1 MHLRLNL
8 DYNIAS
14 QRTVPQTKVIASKNH
29 MAGKFITFEG
39 GEGAGKSTQ
48 AALLTK
54 RLSIAGIRVVQT
66 REPGG
71 SPGAEIIRHVLLS
84 GAARQFG
91 AGAEALL
98 FAAARADH
106 LDTLIIPALQAGK
119 WVICDR
125 FIDSTRVYQG
135 IVGNVELPF
144 IRGLERLTVGHFRPD
159 LTFILDLPA
168 ETGLARAHARRGDD
182 SPDRF
187 ETEDLAYHQALNA
200 GFRTIATEE
209 KDRCVLI
216 DANRPAEQVADEIW
230 RIVLRRL
237 DPATASSTLE
247 ETA

>member
-1 MHLRLNL
+1 MPHQE
-8 DYNIAS
+8 AP
-14 QRTVPQTKVIASKNH
+14 PQSKSH

-48 AALLTK
+48 AALLAK
-54 RLSIAGIRVVQT
+54 RLSIAGIGVVVT

-84 GAARQFG
+84 GAARKFG
-91 AGAEALL
+91 AGMEALL

-106 LDTLIIPALQAGK
+106 LDTVINPALRSGQ

-135 IVGNVELPF
+135 IAGKVDLPF
-144 IRGLERLTVGHFRPD
+144 IRGLERLTVGASRPD

-168 ETGLARAHARRGDD
+168 ETGLARAQARRGEDI
-182 SPDRF
+182 PDRF

-200 GFRTIATEE
+200 GFRAIAAEE
-209 KDRCVLI
+209 KQRCVLI
-216 DANRPAEQVADEIW
+216 DANRPAEQVADDIW
-230 RIVLRRL
+230 QTVRRRL
-237 DPATASSTLE
+237 DPAKATSTAPPPSSAVE

>member
-1 MHLRLNL
+1 
-8 DYNIAS
+8 
-14 QRTVPQTKVIASKNH
+14 

-48 AALLTK
+48 ASLLGK
-54 RLSIAGIRVVQT
+54 RLSAAGLRVLLT

-84 GAARQFG
+84 GAARRFG
-91 AGAEALL
+91 AGTEALL

-106 LDTLIIPALQAGK
+106 LDTVIGPALRSGQ

-135 IVGNVELPF
+135 IAGKVDQAF
-144 IRGLERLTVGHFRPD
+144 IRGLERLSVGASRPD
-159 LTFILDLPA
+159 LTIILDLPA
-168 ETGLARAHARRGDD
+168 ETGLARAKVRRGDD
-182 SPDRF
+182 DPDRF
-187 ETEDLAYHQALNA
+187 ETEDLAYHQTLNA
-200 GFRTIATEE
+200 GFRAIATEE
-209 KDRCVLI
+209 KERCMLI

-230 RIVLRRL
+230 RVVCRRL
-237 DPATASSTLE
+237 DPATATLE

>member
-1 MHLRLNL
+1 
-8 DYNIAS
+8 
-14 QRTVPQTKVIASKNH
+14 

-48 AALLTK
+48 AALLAK
-54 RLSIAGIRVVQT
+54 GLSGAGLSVLLT

-84 GAARQFG
+84 GAARRFG
-91 AGAEALL
+91 AGTEALL

-106 LDTLIIPALQAGK
+106 LDTVIKPALQSGQ

-135 IVGNVELPF
+135 LVGKVDLPF
-144 IRGLERLTVGHFRPD
+144 IRGLEKLTVGASRPD

-168 ETGLARAHARRGDD
+168 EIGLARAQARRGETG
-182 SPDRF
+182 PDRF

-200 GFRTIATEE
+200 GFRAIAAEE
-209 KDRCVLI
+209 KQRCVLI
-216 DANRPAEQVADEIW
+216 DANRPPERVAADVWQFVCE
-230 RIVLRRL
+230 RL
-237 DPATASSTLE
+237 DPEAAAAAIE

>member
-1 MHLRLNL
+1 
-8 DYNIAS
+8 
-14 QRTVPQTKVIASKNH
+14 

-48 AALLTK
+48 VALLAK
-54 RLSIAGIRVVQT
+54 QLSLAGIDVVVT

-84 GAARQFG
+84 GAARRFG
-91 AGAEALL
+91 AGTEALL

-106 LDTLIIPALQAGK
+106 LDTVIAPALQAGR

-135 IVGNVELPF
+135 IAGKVDMTF
-144 IRGLERLTVGHFRPD
+144 IRGLERLTVGTVRPD

-168 ETGLARAHARRGDD
+168 EIGLARARARRGEDI
-182 SPDRF
+182 PDRF
-187 ETEDLAYHQALNA
+187 ETEDLASHQALNA
-200 GFRTIATEE
+200 GFRTIAAEE
-209 KDRCVLI
+209 NQRCVLV
-216 DANRPAEQVADEIW
+216 DANRPAEQVAGDIW
-230 RIVLRRL
+230 RVVCRRL
-237 DPATASSTLE
+237 DPAQASSIVE

>member
-1 MHLRLNL
+1 
-8 DYNIAS
+8 
-14 QRTVPQTKVIASKNH
+14 

-48 AALLTK
+48 AALLAK
-54 RLSIAGIRVVQT
+54 GLSGAGLSVLLT

-84 GAARQFG
+84 GAARRFG
-91 AGAEALL
+91 AGTEALL

-106 LDTLIIPALQAGK
+106 LDTVIKPALQSGQ

-135 IVGNVELPF
+135 LVGKVDLPF
-144 IRGLERLTVGHFRPD
+144 IRGLEKLTVGASRPD

-168 ETGLARAHARRGDD
+168 EIGLARAQARRGAAG
-182 SPDRF
+182 PDRF

-200 GFRTIATEE
+200 GFRAIAAEE
-209 KDRCVLI
+209 KQRCVLI
-216 DANRPAEQVADEIW
+216 DANRPPERVAADVWQV
-230 RIVLRRL
+230 VCQRL
-237 DPATASSTLE
+237 DPEAAASAIE

>member
-1 MHLRLNL
+1 
-8 DYNIAS
+8 
-14 QRTVPQTKVIASKNH
+14 

-48 AALLTK
+48 AALLAK
-54 RLSIAGIRVVQT
+54 GLSGAGLSVLLT

-84 GAARQFG
+84 GAAKRFG
-91 AGAEALL
+91 AGTEALL

-106 LDTLIIPALQAGK
+106 LDTVIKPAVQSGQ

-135 IVGNVELPF
+135 LVGKVDLPF
-144 IRGLERLTVGHFRPD
+144 IRGLEKLTVGASRPD

-168 ETGLARAHARRGDD
+168 EIGLARAMARRGETG
-182 SPDRF
+182 PDRF

-200 GFRTIATEE
+200 GFRAIAAEE
-209 KDRCVLI
+209 KQRCVLI
-216 DANRPAEQVADEIW
+216 DANRPPERVAADVWQVVCE
-230 RIVLRRL
+230 RL
-237 DPATASSTLE
+237 DPEAAAAAIE

>member
-1 MHLRLNL
+1 
-8 DYNIAS
+8 
-14 QRTVPQTKVIASKNH
+14 

-48 AALLTK
+48 AALLAK
-54 RLSIAGIRVVQT
+54 RLSLAGISILLT

-84 GAARQFG
+84 GAARRFG
-91 AGAEALL
+91 ASAETLL

-106 LDTLIIPALQAGK
+106 LDTVIVPALRSGQ

-135 IVGNVELPF
+135 IAGKVDLPF
-144 IRGLERLTVGHFRPD
+144 IRGLERLTVGAFRPD

-168 ETGLARAHARRGDD
+168 ETGLARAKARRGDD
-182 SPDRF
+182 EPDRF

-200 GFRTIATEE
+200 GFRAIAAEE
-209 KDRCVLI
+209 KQRCMLI

-230 RIVLRRL
+230 RAVLRRL
-237 DPATASSTLE
+237 DPAKTSPAVE

>member
-1 MHLRLNL
+1 
-8 DYNIAS
+8 
-14 QRTVPQTKVIASKNH
+14 
-29 MAGKFITFEG
+29 MAGKFITFDG

-48 AALLTK
+48 ASLLAK
-54 RLSIAGIRVVQT
+54 RLSLAGVRVLQT

-91 AGAEALL
+91 PSAEALL

-106 LDTLIIPALQAGK
+106 LDALIIPALQSGK

-135 IVGNVELPF
+135 IVGKVELPF
-144 IRGLERLTVGHFRPD
+144 IRGLERITLGPFRPD
-159 LTFILDLPA
+159 LTFLLDLPA
-168 ETGLARAHARRGDD
+168 ETGLARAQARRGDD
-182 SPDRF
+182 GPDRF
-187 ETEDLAYHQALNA
+187 EAEDLAYHQALNA
-200 GFRTIATEE
+200 GFRAIAAEE
-209 KDRCVLI
+209 KERCVLI

-237 DPATASSTLE
+237 DPARAPSTLE

>member
-1 MHLRLNL
+1 
-8 DYNIAS
+8 
-14 QRTVPQTKVIASKNH
+14 

-48 AALLTK
+48 AALLAK
-54 RLSIAGIRVVQT
+54 RLSIAGIHVVQT

-84 GAARQFG
+84 GAARRFG
-91 AGAEALL
+91 AGSEAQL

-106 LDTLIIPALQAGK
+106 LDNLIIPALQAGK

-135 IVGNVELPF
+135 IVGKVELPF
-144 IRGLERLTVGHFRPD
+144 IRGLERLTVGRFTPD
-159 LTFILDLPA
+159 LTFILDLPT

-182 SPDRF
+182 TPDRF

-200 GFRTIATEE
+200 GFRAIATEE
-209 KDRCVLI
+209 KERCVLI
-216 DANRPAEQVADEIW
+216 DADRPAEQIADEIW

>member
-1 MHLRLNL
+1 
-8 DYNIAS
+8 
-14 QRTVPQTKVIASKNH
+14 

-48 AALLTK
+48 AALLAK
-54 RLSIAGIRVVQT
+54 GLSGAGLSVLLT

-84 GAARQFG
+84 GAARRFG
-91 AGAEALL
+91 AGTEALL

-106 LDTLIIPALQAGK
+106 LDTVIKPALQSGQ

-135 IVGNVELPF
+135 LVGKVDLPF
-144 IRGLERLTVGHFRPD
+144 IRGLEKLTVGASRPD

-168 ETGLARAHARRGDD
+168 EIGLARAQARRGAAR
-182 SPDRF
+182 PDRF

-200 GFRTIATEE
+200 GFRAIAAEE
-209 KDRCVLI
+209 KQRCVLI
-216 DANRPAEQVADEIW
+216 DANRPPERVAADVWQV
-230 RIVLRRL
+230 VCQRL
-237 DPATASSTLE
+237 DPEAAASAIE